1 MSVRAFVLS
10 WLQAAMVVVGIA
22 AWFYVVANI

>member
-1 MSVRAFVLS
+1 MSVRAFALS
-10 WLQAAMVVVGIA
+10 WLQAATVVAGIV